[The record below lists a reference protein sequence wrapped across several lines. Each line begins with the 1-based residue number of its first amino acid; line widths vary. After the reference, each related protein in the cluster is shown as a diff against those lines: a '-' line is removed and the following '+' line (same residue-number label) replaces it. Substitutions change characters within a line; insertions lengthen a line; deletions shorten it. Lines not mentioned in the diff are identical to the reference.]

1 MSLIVINLLST
12 KPTVSILITISLT
25 LPIPPL
31 VFHPSDAQEVLKLEN
46 LKLEMNSKILQDK
59 VQEIEE
65 EALEMRLLK
74 RNDKDGLDYRDR
86 SIISTSQSTVSLKHY
101 DQVKVC

>member
-31 VFHPSDAQEVLKLEN
+31 VFHPSDAQEV